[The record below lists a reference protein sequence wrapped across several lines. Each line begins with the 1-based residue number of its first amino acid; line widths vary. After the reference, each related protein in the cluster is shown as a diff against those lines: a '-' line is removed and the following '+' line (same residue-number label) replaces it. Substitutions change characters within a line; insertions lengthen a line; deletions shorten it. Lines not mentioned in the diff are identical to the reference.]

1 MSYSITPDQRVLKDG
16 EYVGFIRDSICYT
29 DSPPKGRGVST
40 FRAMAGDSELQFKPL
55 PAGAQWDELMAETRR
70 KESVSQ
76 ANNPIFSGDP
86 ERFTE
91 TISSAAGVDNGADG
105 ASHGRGDDVPV
116 AGILSTIPEPL
127 RSAVLGDRDPEWQ
140 RWFIAT
146 HGEKAFT
153 AKWPTRQLP

>member
-16 EYVGFIRDSICYT
+16 EDVGFIRDSICYT

-55 PAGAQWDELMAETRR
+55 PTISAVVVGGSIPASFPRTE
-70 KESVSQ
+70 
-76 ANNPIFSGDP
+76 ANFEGLSIQIEGS
-86 ERFTE
+86 R
-91 TISSAAGVDNGADG
+91 ISSAAGVDNDSVMEPA
-105 ASHGRGDDVPV
+105 ASCDDLA
-116 AGILSTIPEPL
+116 AGNLPTTPEPP

-146 HGEKAFT
+146 HGEAAFS
-153 AKWPTRQLP
+153 AKWPNRKLP